1 MDNILN
7 YPQSCIVNRVVPKN
21 MFYKFMEINPR
32 MKTRFVNDVVSITWL
47 YKLSAQSLNVTS
59 SDNMLEIE
67 VFVAQL
73 KGPDCPPDLFSFIDC
88 NMPHHIVFILT
99 YEDNAMLLINYKEWA
114 RSEETPPH
122 RGGGRERVFKITQT
136 FTSPWV
142 KTKDI
147 QLPVQGQSLN
157 RIYDNFV
164 ASVSGI
170 GEHKAGAMAEI
181 VELKQRI
188 AKMESELN
196 ALQVKVRKEKQFNI
210 QMEMNKQ
217 VKAKRKE
224 LAALKEQLNK
234 LM

>member
-1 MDNILN
+1 MENLLK
-7 YPQSCIVNRVVPKN
+7 YPQTCMVDRVVPKT
-21 MFYKFMEINPR
+21 MFYKFMEVNPR
-32 MKTRFVNDVVSITWL
+32 MKTRFLNDVVSITWL
-47 YKLSAQSLNVTS
+47 YKLSAQTLNVTD
-59 SDNMLEIE
+59 SDDMKEIE

-73 KGPDCPPDLFSFIDC
+73 KGPDCPPDLFSFIDQ

-99 YEDNAMLLINYKEWA
+99 YEDNAMQLINYKEWA
-114 RSEETPPH
+114 PH
-122 RGGGRERVFKITQT
+122 PTSPRGGERAFRIIKT

-142 KTKDI
+142 PIKDV

-188 AKMESELN
+188 AKMEAELN
-196 ALQVKVRKEKQFNI
+196 TLQARVRKEKQFSI

-217 VKAKRKE
+217 VKAKRKQLATLKLE
-224 LAALKEQLNK
+224 LEKLK
-234 LM
+234 

>member
-1 MDNILN
+1 MPNILN
-7 YPQSCIVNRVVPKN
+7 FPQSCIVDRVVPKT
-21 MFYKFMEINPR
+21 MFYKFMDVNPR

-47 YKLSAQSLNVTS
+47 YKLSAQTLNVTA
-59 SDNMLEIE
+59 SDEMKEIE

-99 YEDNAMLLINYKEWA
+99 YESNAMLLINYKDWMDN
-114 RSEETPPH
+114 TH
-122 RGGGRERVFKITQT
+122 TKFKITQT

-142 KTKDI
+142 KIQDI
-147 QLPVQGQSLN
+147 QLPVQGQSLT

-181 VELKQRI
+181 IELKQRI
-188 AKMESELN
+188 AKMEAEQKS
-196 ALQVKVRKEKQFNI
+196 LQAKVRKEKQFSV

-224 LAALKEQLNK
+224 LQFFMNK
-234 LM
+234 LVELT